1 MKNIFSGEII
11 SLMDER
17 FRPDPRLTTVN
28 KIYSDSNQQ
37 LSLFKNDSI
46 FIEMNSIKIMNKFLM
61 EIMNTVNEILYDDYT
76 NNETKLKMIDA
87 LFESQLKWYG
97 SLKANVNVSVY
108 FTLYYIINFMSD
120 VYDLEPGDNLK
131 VNIKSQYIHHINKN
145 SEDTVIKVFKIK
157 DKNLIIINNS
167 NEDLFFNLEMSSAI
181 NLFLISSN
189 ILIKNESDMINNF
202 KKNQTSNVIDYLE
215 FLKNKIKV

>member
-1 MKNIFSGEII
+1 MKDIFSGEII

-46 FIEMNSIKIMNKFLM
+46 FIEMNSIEIMNKFLM

-76 NNETKLKMIDA
+76 NNETKLRMIDA

-97 SLKANVNVSVY
+97 SLKANITVSVY

-145 SEDTVIKVFKIK
+145 NEDTVIKVFKIK

-167 NEDLFFNLEMSSAI
+167 NEDLFFNLEMSRSI
-181 NLFLISSN
+181 NLFLINSN
-189 ILIKNESDMINNF
+189 ILVKNESDMINNF